1 MTRGRGGSRYPP
13 KMMTSFMNSP
23 LHKCY
28 YLAVPQKAL
37 GKHPKWTIV
46 ARWLWPLLLGERH
59 SSLQGFLPQT
69 AKTICHATSSLRRM
83 LGSHKLG
90 CFDTSKVIA
99 NHINKKYLKTTLY
112 FLQSVKTDFL
122 TIEAEIDHFSMT
134 VLTQSQS
141 QCGCWWQISGL
152 SGTSFNTVN

>member
-1 MTRGRGGSRYPP
+1 MIKSHVHALTE
-13 KMMTSFMNSP
+13 KSFVSLK

-46 ARWLWPLLLGERH
+46 DRWLWPPLLGERH

-69 AKTICHATSSLRRM
+69 AKTIYHATSSLRRM

-90 CFDTSKVIA
+90 CFDTLKVFA
-99 NHINKKYLKTTLY
+99 NHINKTYLKTTLY

-122 TIEAEIDHFSMT
+122 TMKTEIDSILHLIWRFLMPSNPIHP
-134 VLTQSQS
+134 LKAHAA
-141 QCGCWWQISGL
+141 
-152 SGTSFNTVN
+152 TSV